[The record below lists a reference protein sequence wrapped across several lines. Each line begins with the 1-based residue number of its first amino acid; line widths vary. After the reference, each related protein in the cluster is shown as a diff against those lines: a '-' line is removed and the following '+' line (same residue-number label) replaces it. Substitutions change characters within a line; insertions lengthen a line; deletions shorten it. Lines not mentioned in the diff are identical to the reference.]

1 MRPHMHADEVVRNTL
16 ADHLGLSERV
26 LAETVFPDSA
36 AARPMKG
43 LIA

>member
-1 MRPHMHADEVVRNTL
+1 VIKGVL

-26 LAETVFPDSA
+26 LAQSVFPDGA

-43 LIA
+43 LVA